1 MIIQLTPY
9 GVFFLMAK
17 LGATLGLGEIS
28 KVLVYFCTVA
38 VALLLHGLLVYPL
51 LLKAITGLS
60 PFSFF
65 KKTKIDSIEHSLLD
79 LVVLSL
85 PHTFFKN

>member
-1 MIIQLTPY
+1 
-9 GVFFLMAK
+9 MAK

-60 PFSFF
+60 PFLF
-65 KKTKIDSIEHSLLD
+65 
-79 LVVLSL
+79 
-85 PHTFFKN
+85 